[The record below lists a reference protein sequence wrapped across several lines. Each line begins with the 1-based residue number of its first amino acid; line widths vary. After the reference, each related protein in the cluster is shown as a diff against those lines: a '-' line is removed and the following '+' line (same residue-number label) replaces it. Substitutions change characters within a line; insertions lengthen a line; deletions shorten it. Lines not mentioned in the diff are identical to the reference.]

1 MGLAVVAQSDHR
13 VCDELTAVL
22 PEGARVV
29 LVSDEHDYRET
40 ISSILRGGETGV
52 VGHADPSRKGDLM
65 VLVAPLKQLAAI
77 RHVFLIGE
85 PPSAEAASI
94 AMRTGVTW
102 LDLDRTREVVRQ
114 LSLGGSPPPA
124 SDFAQLCL
132 LVN

>member
-13 VCDELTAVL
+13 ACDELMAVL

-29 LVSDEHDYRET
+29 VVTDEHDYRET
-40 ISSILRGGETGV
+40 ITSILRGGETGV
-52 VGHADPSRKGDLM
+52 VGHADPSRKGDLV
-65 VLVAPLKQLAAI
+65 VLAAPLKQLAAI

-94 AMRTGVTW
+94 SMRNGVTW
-102 LDLDRTREVVRQ
+102 LDLNRAREVVRQ
-114 LSLGGSPPPA
+114 LSSGGSEPPA
-124 SDFAQLCL
+124 SAFAQLCL